1 MRAHDAARTTAPA
14 STDQHGCC
22 ETIPRAE
29 TLEEFQ
35 EYVCKGHPA
44 IYNLPG
50 SDDGEWRRLLE
61 TEMRGR
67 EFVVNRVSAPA
78 PLRPAIPL
86 AAEESVRARSFTES
100 RITRRRY
107 PRKRSSAAARSSA

>member
-1 MRAHDAARTTAPA
+1 MRAHGAARTTPPA
-14 STDQHGCC
+14 STDQPGCC

-78 PLRPAIPL
+78 PLRPYL
-86 AAEESVRARSFTES
+86 RVLQQGFVLLLGDCLCSGLC
-100 RITRRRY
+100 
-107 PRKRSSAAARSSA
+107 

>member
-1 MRAHDAARTTAPA
+1 MMRAHDAARTTAPA

-50 SDDGEWRRLLE
+50 SDDGD
-61 TEMRGR
+61 
-67 EFVVNRVSAPA
+67 
-78 PLRPAIPL
+78 L
-86 AAEESVRARSFTES
+86 AYHENLCVMTGGDDPCSGNGVG
-100 RITRRRY
+100 
-107 PRKRSSAAARSSA
+107 